1 MRARVTA
8 AEAIANQVFRQ
19 LRNDGGTTEI
29 ETFVA
34 VPGNE
39 MARWLLP
46 AGAPEIGRVLASWA
60 PYRWW
65 SRVGWTAVRAASQ
78 IGRVAGIPGVSLLEV
93 EGTRASDWAS
103 LGWRSS
109 EPPIPVL
116 YVGTPGCKRKAVVHL
131 VERASGECK
140 AVVKVPL
147 TQEAKSVV
155 LHEAEVLDALARENC
170 ELSPRL
176 LHVDWARAISTQTF
190 VEGRPGARK
199 LAPEF
204 WRILHSLLLPGETTS
219 LAERANTLAEK
230 IAFAS
235 DEAKESGRV
244 VEAIEG
250 FRDPAPLPA
259 CWEHGDFAP
268 WNIKRLP
275 SGGYALLDW
284 EDAERKGLP
293 LQDAYHF
300 LHMQDFLFEGR
311 PKMHAAEVEQEAI
324 RMGIEPKQCRSLEV
338 AYLTGAYLKC
348 LNLHDRERIRFLS
361 RTLGLCRRRAA

>member
-1 MRARVTA
+1 MCARVTA

-93 EGTRASDWAS
+93 EGTPASDWAS
-103 LGWRSS
+103 LGWQVS
-109 EPPIPVL
+109 EPPIPVV

-147 TQEAKSVV
+147 TQEAKAAV

-204 WRILHSLLLPGETTS
+204 WRVLHSLLLPGETTS
-219 LAERANTLAEK
+219 LAE
-230 IAFAS
+230 
-235 DEAKESGRV
+235 
-244 VEAIEG
+244 
-250 FRDPAPLPA
+250 
-259 CWEHGDFAP
+259 HGQK
-268 WNIKRLP
+268 WR
-275 SGGYALLDW
+275 W
-284 EDAERKGLP
+284 
-293 LQDAYHF
+293 
-300 LHMQDFLFEGR
+300 
-311 PKMHAAEVEQEAI
+311 
-324 RMGIEPKQCRSLEV
+324 
-338 AYLTGAYLKC
+338 
-348 LNLHDRERIRFLS
+348 HDRLS
-361 RTLGLCRRRAA
+361 K